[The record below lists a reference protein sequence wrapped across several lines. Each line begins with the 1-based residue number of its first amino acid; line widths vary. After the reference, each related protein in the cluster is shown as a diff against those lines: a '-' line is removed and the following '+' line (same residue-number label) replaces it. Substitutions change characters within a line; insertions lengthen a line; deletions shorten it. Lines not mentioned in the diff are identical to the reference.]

1 MNCRNLRQ
9 PIARLIHAK
18 RAFALVIAAAATLCN
33 GPARA
38 ELVTFE
44 FTGESKAI
52 EPSLGRTIRGY
63 YTFDSSQQGRR
74 EATLGYLDSYDAIRE
89 FQFVTDSYGG
99 QIIGKEFYWR
109 FPSRRY
115 SIDVK
120 NRPIA
125 AGEVVYRASIDFLGN
140 NPSIGRNPFADGSP
154 PPQFYLELTA
164 LAGSPPLG
172 DKLSVIPP
180 DMGKFKGRM
189 ALIYGG
195 KYPDWYD
202 LTSLTLVRRDVRLTG
217 KFRPYASPSVNAA
230 IETRQK
236 LNPVKPATGLITFEF
251 TAVPNG
257 GGDGPA
263 PLGRT
268 LSGYYTFNSATP
280 DRISYQ
286 GTSAVYFNAIKSMQF
301 ASGSYRG
308 SLSSELH
315 RGQSEWDTGQTNNS
329 ISVLEFGPG
338 YQENYRVGMT
348 FVGSPLTAGK
358 GPMSL
363 LMILGNYFGSVRLS
377 RELPLVPPDITHYKN
392 RSLLVNFPSQTP
404 GKFETYYYR
413 VTALTSRPPHVSE
426 YRQSVPYAA
435 QSTQRAE
442 APQQARDGPLAAN
455 GIKDPSR
462 QSLVSGRGQLNS
474 PATSTIIPQQMT
486 KSAGIVAQ
494 CGKGLVWRMAGAND
508 YICVTPDSRQRV
520 AQENSMAASR
530 RDPKGAYGPN
540 SCIAGYVWREAFNGD
555 VVCVTPQVRALVRQE
570 NQGISG
576 QSR

>member
-1 MNCRNLRQ
+1 MAL
-9 PIARLIHAK
+9 IWAR
-18 RAFALVIAAAATLCN
+18 RAFAIAVAVAVIHCS
-33 GPARA
+33 GQARA

-52 EPSLGRTIRGY
+52 KPSLGKTIRGY
-63 YTFDSSQQGRR
+63 FTFDSTQQGRR

-99 QIIGKEFYWR
+99 QIIGQEFYWR
-109 FPSRRY
+109 FPDRRY

-120 NRPIA
+120 NRPIN
-125 AGEVVYRASIDFLGN
+125 AGQVAYRASIDFLGN

-154 PPQFYLELTA
+154 PPQFYLELSA

-172 DKLSVIPP
+172 DKLPVIPP
-180 DMGKFKGRM
+180 DLGKFKGRI
-189 ALIYGG
+189 ALISGG
-195 KYPDWYD
+195 QYPDWYE
-202 LTSLTLVRRDVRLTG
+202 LTSLKFVRRDVRLTG
-217 KFRPYASPSVNAA
+217 KYRPYASSSVNAA
-230 IETRQK
+230 IGQK

-251 TAVPNG
+251 TAVLNG
-257 GGDGPA
+257 SGDGPA

-268 LSGYYTFNSATP
+268 LSGYYTFNSTTSGQL
-280 DRISYQ
+280 RNQ

-308 SLSSELH
+308 SLSSESH
-315 RGQSEWDTGQTNNS
+315 RGLSEWDTGQTNNS
-329 ISVLEFGPG
+329 MSILEFGPG

-348 FVGSPLTAGK
+348 FVGNPLSTGK

-363 LMILGNYFGSVRLS
+363 LMILGNYFGRVRLT
-377 RELPLVPPDITHYKN
+377 RELPLVPPDITQYKN
-392 RSLLVNFPSQTP
+392 RLLLVNFPSQTP

-413 VTALTSRPPHVSE
+413 VTGLTLRPAYVSE
-426 YRQSVPYAA
+426 YRQSVPYVA
-435 QSTQRAE
+435 QSTQ
-442 APQQARDGPLAAN
+442 QTRDGTLAAK

-462 QSLVSGRGQLNS
+462 QSLASARGQLNS
-474 PATSTIIPQQMT
+474 PVTSATIPQQTT

-494 CGKGLVWRMAGAND
+494 CGQGLVWRMAGAND

-520 AQENSMAASR
+520 VQENSTAASR

-555 VVCVTPQVRALVRQE
+555 VVCVTPQVRTLVRQE
-570 NQGISG
+570 NQRAVGG
-576 QSR
+576 SR